1 MTVVFRLPV
10 DLLLLVL
17 LTATVVET
25 FIIIDRPSSNGE
37 RKSIGSSTVYHPNN
51 CRSESITIIL
61 LSSLPSSVDYVP
73 STSSRRKQKR
83 EEEEEEEEPLP
94 PPWSFQAKHVY
105 YQFRWMKTKQVRKYN
120 LPKDLFLFAFGEYTV
135 GGIFCIT
142 YDKSPIGSYNEIAIL
157 SGLVCSTKFPSVSVG
172 AWASH
177 IFVDSVKAVKFGKQY
192 WGLPAFYT
200 STISG
205 MDADIDNNVANVTKT
220 KVIFGTNN
228 DKIEIDGWTGREM
241 GSSSS
246 SSNVF
251 KWLDISL
258 PSLSGCL
265 PLSPPEQK
273 ETSKMT
279 TRKTALTTALLQY
292 PLRIQNPKSIRY
304 LSKDHPQQL
313 QIDFMKIDDDNDAD
327 VVHNDDSTTTAL
339 REIRELLKDSK
350 TMFSIVLDD
359 IFLEA
364 GVATEL

>member
-17 LTATVVET
+17 LAATVVEP
-25 FIIIDRPSSNGE
+25 FIIVDRPSSNGN

-61 LSSLPSSVDYVP
+61 LSSLPSSVDNIP

-94 PPWSFQAKHVY
+94 PPWSFQAKHVH

-142 YDKSPIGSYNEIAIL
+142 YDTSPIGSYNEIAIL

-177 IFVDSVKAVKFGKQY
+177 IFVDSVKAVKFGKRY
-192 WGLPAFYT
+192 WGLPAYYT

-205 MDADIDNNVANVTKT
+205 MDADIDIDVANVTTT

-228 DKIEIDGWTGREM
+228 NKIEIDGWTGREM
-241 GSSSS
+241 GSGG

-265 PLSPPEQK
+265 PLSPPEQE
-273 ETSKMT
+273 ETSKMA
-279 TRKTALTTALLQY
+279 TRKTALTTTPLLQY
-292 PLRIQNPKSIRY
+292 PLRIKNPKSIRY

-313 QIDFMKIDDDNDAD
+313 QIDFMKIDDDYDAD

-339 REIRELLKDSK
+339 QEIQVLLKDSK
-350 TMFSIVLDD
+350 TIFSIVLDD
-359 IFLEA
+359 ICLEA
-364 GVATEL
+364 GVATER